1 MDRWTQVRI
10 AHLSLVEFLKGETL
24 GDMFS
29 DSFTHAQA
37 AETCL
42 SCFQP
47 DARLVA
53 SKIYDG
59 KWDAYFFSDYAGKY
73 WLAHCRS
80 IFEVERQHGLQGELF
95 AQFFS
100 DAQSKPTF
108 IA

>member
-1 MDRWTQVRI
+1 
-10 AHLSLVEFLKGETL
+10 
-24 GDMFS
+24 MFS
-29 DSFTHAQA
+29 DSLTQAQA

-59 KWDAYFFSDYAGKY
+59 KWDACFFSDHAGKY

-80 IFEVERQHGLQGELF
+80 IFEVERQHGSFLPN
-95 AQFFS
+95 FS
-100 DAQSKPTF
+100 LTRSRSLLSWHRWDF
-108 IA
+108 IVARIKSTRDVPIVKL